1 MTESE
6 QRWLDHGRGLSPE
19 WTWSFTADAPLVGLE
34 LARESGDTIAA
45 DASGSVY
52 ILDRRGRIVTLS
64 RGLHELV
71 DLAWSDAGTYGAV
84 VVGETTLAVLNR
96 QLRLVWTSDLR
107 EPIRAIAVDP
117 YGHHFAACLEGGE
130 TRILNNTRK
139 TVGRFKTTRPLT
151 HVRFVT
157 GQPDL
162 IAAAD
167 NGLICRH
174 HVDGTALWG
183 EPCWSNIGDLSITGD
198 GGTIFIAGLNLGI
211 QRFDGNGNSQG
222 TYVVEGTPKRVSTSY
237 ALNRVVASTVE
248 RGLIWLDSDGEILWA
263 VETPEEVLTLRCD
276 PLGAGFVCGF
286 EGGRVVRLD
295 WGSPFP

>member
-6 QRWLDHGRGLSPE
+6 QRWLDQGRGLSPE
-19 WTWSFTADAPLVGLE
+19 WTWSFTADAPLVGLD
-34 LARESGDTIAA
+34 LARESGETAVA

-52 ILDRRGRIVTLS
+52 LLDRRGRVVTLS
-64 RGLHELV
+64 RGLHELM
-71 DLAWSDAGTYGAV
+71 DIAWSDAGNYGAV
-84 VVGETTLAVLNR
+84 VVGESTLAVLNR

-117 YGHHFAACLEGGE
+117 FGHHFAACLEGGE
-130 TRILNNTRK
+130 TRILSSTRK
-139 TVGRFKTTRPLT
+139 TVGRFKTTRPLS

-157 GQPDL
+157 AQSDL

-167 NGLICRH
+167 NGLVCRH
-174 HVDGTALWG
+174 HFDGTPLWG
-183 EPCWSNIGDLSITGD
+183 EPWWSNIGDLSITGD
-198 GGTIFIAGLNLGI
+198 GAAIFLAGLNLGI

-222 TYVVEGTPKRVSTSY
+222 TYVVEGTPRLVSTSY
-237 ALNRVVASTVE
+237 TLSRVVTSTVE
-248 RGLIWLDSDGEILWA
+248 KGLIWLDSDGEILWA
-263 VETPEEVLTLRCD
+263 VETPEEILALRCD

-295 WGSPFP
+295 WGAPFP

>member
-6 QRWLDHGRGLSPE
+6 QRWLDQGRGLSPQ
-19 WTWSFTADAPLVGLE
+19 WTWSFTADAPLVGLD
-34 LARESGDTIAA
+34 LARESGDTVAA

-52 ILDRRGRIVTLS
+52 LLDRRGRIVTLS
-64 RGLHELV
+64 RGLH
-71 DLAWSDAGTYGAV
+71 DLMDVAWSDSGTTGAV

-130 TRILNNTRK
+130 TRILSSTRK
-139 TVGRFKTTRPLT
+139 TIGRLKTTRPLS
-151 HVRFVT
+151 HIRFVT
-157 GQPDL
+157 SHSDL

-167 NGLICRH
+167 NGLVCRH
-174 HVDGTALWG
+174 RLDGTALWG
-183 EPCWSNIGDLSITGD
+183 EPWWSNIGDLSITGD
-198 GGTIFIAGLNLGI
+198 GGAIFLAGLNLGI

-222 TYVVEGTPKRVSTSY
+222 TYVVEGTPRLVSTSY
-237 ALNRVVASTVE
+237 TLSRVVTSTVE
-248 RGLIWLDSDGEILWA
+248 NGLIWLDSDGEILWA
-263 VETPEEVLTLRCD
+263 VETPEELLALRCD

-295 WGSPFP
+295 WGTPFP